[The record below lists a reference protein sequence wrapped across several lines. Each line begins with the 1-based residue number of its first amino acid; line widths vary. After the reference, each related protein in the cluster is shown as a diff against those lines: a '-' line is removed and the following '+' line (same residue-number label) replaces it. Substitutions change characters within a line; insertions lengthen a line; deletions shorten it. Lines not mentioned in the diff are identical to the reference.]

1 MRKFMRKSLRLLI
14 LSLVLSTIL
23 TSCKEDAVQTKEK
36 MEGCW
41 TATSVTN
48 AQGQD
53 ITSKVSVPIVA
64 FHLSSDGTIIS
75 TAGPLI
81 TYIVYGESKYTQIA
95 STIDQVFNYA
105 TLSFNGGEYFVG
117 SDEQKNF
124 TLEMKLE
131 GISGTKTLKTMLQM
145 FGLEASFLEFVVYH
159 KFLNVGVEFADN
171 YNTMIWTVDDGTT
184 AAYNKKDTQ
193 GNYLLWNGWPVTSF
207 QHCTIRLAKQT
218 KDIRD
223 LVTAAEASKK

>member
-1 MRKFMRKSLRLLI
+1 MRKKLHLLI
-14 LSLVLSTIL
+14 LPLVLLAIFS
-23 TSCKEDAVQTKEK
+23 SCKKEEEIQTKQK

-41 TATSVTN
+41 TATSITN

-53 ITSKVSVPIVA
+53 ITNKVSVPIVA

-81 TYIVYGESKYTQIA
+81 TYVVYGDGKYTQIA
-95 STIDQVFNYA
+95 SQIDQVFNYA
-105 TLSFNGGEYFVG
+105 TLSFNGGEFFVG
-117 SDEQKNF
+117 SDEQKSF

-131 GISGTKTLKTMLQM
+131 GISGTKTLKTMLQL
-145 FGLEASFLEFVVYH
+145 FGIESSYLEFVVYH

-171 YNTMIWTVDDGTT
+171 FNTMIWTIDGSTT

-193 GNYLLWNGWPVTSF
+193 GNYLLWNGWPVNNF
-207 QHCTIRLAKQT
+207 QHCTIRLAKQI

-223 LVTAAEASKK
+223 VVSTANASKK